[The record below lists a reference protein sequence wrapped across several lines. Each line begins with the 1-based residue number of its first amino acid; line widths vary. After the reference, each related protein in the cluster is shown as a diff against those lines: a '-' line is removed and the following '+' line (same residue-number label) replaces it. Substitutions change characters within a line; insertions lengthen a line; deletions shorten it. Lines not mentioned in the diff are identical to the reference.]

1 VNLLDPKQIKLLT
14 NLFKLNLH
22 RRPNA
27 KRLNNQ
33 LDEPHPKKLS
43 LISSKHA
50 YIKDTTRISGFRMRL
65 GIREALFSIQVLI
78 QRAQDVNAD
87 VFASFRDFEKAFDT
101 VQHGKL
107 ILILRESGNYDRDTD
122 IISKQQKAIVECAK
136 IVHTLSP
143 LPLST
148 SRVLRT
154 SI

>member
-1 VNLLDPKQIKLLT
+1 
-14 NLFKLNLH
+14 
-22 RRPNA
+22 
-27 KRLNNQ
+27 
-33 LDEPHPKKLS
+33 
-43 LISSKHA
+43 
-50 YIKDTTRISGFRMRL
+50 MRL

>member
-1 VNLLDPKQIKLLT
+1 MNLLDPKQIKLLT
-14 NLFKLNLH
+14 NLFKQNLH

-33 LDEPHPKKLS
+33 LDEPHPKKP
-43 LISSKHA
+43 HE
-50 YIKDTTRISGFRMRL
+50 RISGFRMRL